1 MVPLQGK
8 TTQVAWANRFNY
20 SKDGAIG
27 MVEAIVGEAVP
38 GPGVV
43 TDDRHFEPGLSWAEL
58 GKSIR
63 FVTCFLSK
71 EPQLELIRR
80 D

>member
-1 MVPLQGK
+1 
-8 TTQVAWANRFNY
+8 
-20 SKDGAIG
+20 